1 MIEIFT
7 LYFFISTASL
17 SAILMQITKP
27 KLTKSLKGL
36 TGAFFLLPF
45 FYFLVNRNIP
55 KLGND
60 LSQYLRYYDN
70 IMDTN
75 YLIVYFLKD
84 FDIGFYGLM
93 YLSKTIG
100 ITPNGFFYLI
110 LALCIFLFVCAL
122 NNLFVKPYEFISS
135 ILLFLSSASFFLV
148 LSNVIRQG
156 LSFAILIYILSST
169 KKNSLLRIFMVFTHK
184 GAVLFFLKDIFSAIN
199 YSKRVFLII
208 ISLIVSIVIP
218 KLLLIFSKSFDLKMI
233 EFYLN
238 DFERASSEN
247 SIIKVSI
254 LILTNI
260 FFINFEKH
268 FKKSHIQKRLYD
280 TYFIFT
286 LFTLLFFSIDGIF
299 SRLNIYCSLLS
310 LPVFIF
316 INSYIKKSYR
326 SYYFIGLILFNLIY
340 SMYVLNHPSIWYNL
354 GLS

>member
-7 LYFFISTASL
+7 LYFFISIASL

-122 NNLFVKPYEFISS
+122 NNLLLNPMN
-135 ILLFLSSASFFLV
+135 LFLQFSFF
-148 LSNVIRQG
+148 I
-156 LSFAILIYILSST
+156 
-169 KKNSLLRIFMVFTHK
+169 
-184 GAVLFFLKDIFSAIN
+184 
-199 YSKRVFLII
+199 KR
-208 ISLIVSIVIP
+208 
-218 KLLLIFSKSFDLKMI
+218 
-233 EFYLN
+233 
-238 DFERASSEN
+238 
-247 SIIKVSI
+247 
-254 LILTNI
+254 
-260 FFINFEKH
+260 
-268 FKKSHIQKRLYD
+268 
-280 TYFIFT
+280 
-286 LFTLLFFSIDGIF
+286 LLFFGALQCYKT
-299 SRLNIYCSLLS
+299 RA
-310 LPVFIF
+310 VFRY
-316 INSYIKKSYR
+316 INLHI
-326 SYYFIGLILFNLIY
+326 II
-340 SMYVLNHPSIWYNL
+340 H
-354 GLS
+354 